1 VVLML
6 LLALLMVSNV
16 KYPKFPPIGLRSAKG
31 LFGLAVHLA
40 ILVGGIAAPEYFL
53 FPLGLAYMIFG
64 LARATVLGLM
74 ERPEPVTASEEQLAD
89 ASDAGDAV
97 PQATTVERRAGWID
111 RRKHSEE
118 G

>member
-1 VVLML
+1 
-6 LLALLMVSNV
+6 
-16 KYPKFPPIGLRSAKG
+16 
-31 LFGLAVHLA
+31 
-40 ILVGGIAAPEYFL
+40 
-53 FPLGLAYMIFG
+53 
-64 LARATVLGLM
+64 M
-74 ERPEPVTASEEQLAD
+74 ERPEPAAASEEQLAD